1 MPSTPAIQMPSFS
14 SLFNNRGGNPGSSV
28 PDGPGGRWARS
39 IRRAQRRAR
48 KKVEEYWS
56 RIQNEVLKIVTSP
69 IQGLLDA
76 VNGTIR
82 DLCSLDV
89 DPSCKNELTSFAD
102 QCTNVGETT
111 GLVAEYE
118 WATAAWICGWF
129 RVNGGL
135 KSCFHIPVPI
145 GLAFG
150 SQADSYKTGLFKW
163 LEPELKMFDERTNDS
178 GGTAKGFRRSEY
190 HDTFI
195 GLNTDTTE
203 RCSHGMLNGRG
214 ANTILKGYAR
224 IYGDDMSQF
233 KECPKC
239 KRPHFITDK
248 MPAKPWVLND
258 KFFSGAGTIVV
269 AIAKEQRNVFDWIA
283 DAMTDDKGIHSVFS
297 PRVKGE
303 EEGKPPYY
311 VAMAAGRAGPAP
323 RTGKRHAEGSDT
335 DNEGVLV
342 PHYQVA
348 WDTVT
353 DRTLNPRLA
362 KGDGDLR
369 AALEREFAK
378 QGYDMEKIEEQQRL
392 GCACG
397 EENTDRRLAR
407 QWNLSQA
414 DWDGMLLPLR
424 HAFSATASTNDT
436 GLVNAKSPVWNWNES
451 GAIGENGPT
460 GIELLYST
468 IRDIEWR
475 RFDSDGNASEKTK
488 ELVGGEAFNLPLLR
502 RRRLL

>member
-1 MPSTPAIQMPSFS
+1 M
-14 SLFNNRGGNPGSSV
+14 
-28 PDGPGGRWARS
+28 
-39 IRRAQRRAR
+39 
-48 KKVEEYWS
+48 
-56 RIQNEVLKIVTSP
+56 
-69 IQGLLDA
+69 
-76 VNGTIR
+76 
-82 DLCSLDV
+82 
-89 DPSCKNELTSFAD
+89 
-102 QCTNVGETT
+102 
-111 GLVAEYE
+111 
-118 WATAAWICGWF
+118 
-129 RVNGGL
+129 
-135 KSCFHIPVPI
+135 

-150 SQADSYKTGLFKW
+150 SQANSYGTGLFKW
-163 LEPELKMFDERTNDS
+163 LNPELKMFKERQDS
-178 GGTAKGFRRSEY
+178 PGSHAKGFRRSEY

-195 GLNTDTTE
+195 GLNTDTWQS
-203 RCSHGMLNGRG
+203 CSHGMINGRG
-214 ANTILKGYAR
+214 ANMILKGYAR
-224 IYGDDMSQF
+224 IYGDDIWNL
-233 KECPKC
+233 EKC
-239 KRPHFITDK
+239 GTCGVTHFITDK
-248 MPAKPWVLND
+248 VPARPWMLNE

-303 EEGKPPYY
+303 EEGRPSYY

-323 RTGKRHAEGSDT
+323 RTGKGRADGPDT

-353 DRTLNPRLA
+353 DRTLNPQLA
-362 KGDGDLR
+362 KGNNDVR
-369 AALEREFAK
+369 AALEKKFAK
-378 QGYDMEKIEEQQRL
+378 QGYNMRKIEEELRL

-397 EENTDRRLAR
+397 EADTDRRLAR

-436 GLVNAKSPVWNWNES
+436 GLATSETPVWSWNES
-451 GAIGENGPT
+451 GAVGADGPT
-460 GIELLYST
+460 GIELVYST
-468 IRDIEWR
+468 LRDIEWR
-475 RFDSDGNASEKTK
+475 RFDSDGRASETTK